1 MYIYCGLLIST
12 IFNLPQL
19 LTRLLFKLDYNRD
32 ELALES
38 EILMKSLNAGQMD
51 IYRAILQAIENNQPG
66 FFFIYAYR
74 DTGKTYLWKTII
86 TKLCAQGKIVLPPPL
101 DFSHIVWS

>member
-38 EILMKSLNAGQMD
+38 EILMKSLNAGQGGVSPRTNLGGEFTCD
-51 IYRAILQAIENNQPG
+51 QP
-66 FFFIYAYR
+66 
-74 DTGKTYLWKTII
+74 DVSSLS
-86 TKLCAQGKIVLPPPL
+86 C
-101 DFSHIVWS
+101 